1 MKSQRAFSVFVEEDL
16 CRAWSGNC
24 KGQRVSQSASFLRC
38 FVITPLTSSR
48 GTVVVATAHV
58 QRKSKRDTHTHSCA
72 HSALWSTHSIIDQP
86 WGRRMCQSAAGGP
99 RSLLYSAVFVLR
111 CVSIVV
117 FIGLHFWPLTSTSP
131 ISCLSV
137 GLSCGLVVLT
147 EAEWR
152 PCSLRRNRSHGWLSA
167 VGRS

>member
-1 MKSQRAFSVFVEEDL
+1 MVTAKDGVCLRALLFSAASWSHLSPVQEALLLWQPHTCNE
-16 CRAWSGNC
+16 RA
-24 KGQRVSQSASFLRC
+24 SA
-38 FVITPLTSSR
+38 
-48 GTVVVATAHV
+48 
-58 QRKSKRDTHTHSCA
+58 THTHSCA

-86 WGRRMCQSAAGGP
+86 WGRHTCQSAAGGP
-99 RSLLYSAVFVLR
+99 RSLLYSSVFVLR

-117 FIGLHFWPLTSTSP
+117 YIGLDFWPLTSTSR

-152 PCSLRRNRSHGWLSA
+152 PCSLRRNRSHGLLSA